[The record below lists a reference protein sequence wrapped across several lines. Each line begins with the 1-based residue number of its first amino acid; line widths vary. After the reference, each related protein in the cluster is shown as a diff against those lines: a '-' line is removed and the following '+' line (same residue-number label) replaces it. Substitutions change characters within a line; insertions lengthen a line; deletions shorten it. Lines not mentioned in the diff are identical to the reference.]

1 MCASA
6 MGAKII
12 IDLIKLIVREK
23 EILRCYC
30 IGNKTPLVVEKV
42 FFFQCPAMGLGSSND
57 TALEII

>member
-6 MGAKII
+6 MGAKLII
-12 IDLIKLIVREK
+12 GLIKLIVREK

-42 FFFQCPAMGLGSSND
+42 FFFFFND
-57 TALEII
+57 PMVRWKLFDFIV

>member
-12 IDLIKLIVREK
+12 IDLIKLTVREK
-23 EILRCYC
+23 DILRCYC

-42 FFFQCPAMGLGSSND
+42 FFFFND
-57 TALEII
+57 PMVRWKLFDFIV

>member
-42 FFFQCPAMGLGSSND
+42 FFFNDPMGFSSSYD